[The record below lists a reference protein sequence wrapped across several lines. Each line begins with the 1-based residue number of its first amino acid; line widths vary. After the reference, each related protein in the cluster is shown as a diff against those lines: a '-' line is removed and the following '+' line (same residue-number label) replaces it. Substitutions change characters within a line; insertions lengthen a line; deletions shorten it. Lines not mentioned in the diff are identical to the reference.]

1 METAAATL
9 LLSLDA
15 VIVAVTDEAP
25 RILCIDAGLDQ
36 PSLPTGLFN
45 HEQHPT
51 IERGLRH
58 WVREQSGVELGYVEQ
73 LYTFGDRYRDPRERS
88 GGARVV
94 SVAYLTLLHEQAL
107 PAELTAH
114 WRDWYEFLPWEDWRE
129 GRPAMIERRLRPA
142 LKRWSASN
150 RERQQ
155 RVQSCFGS
163 DKTPWDPERTL
174 ERYELLWEAGVVAE
188 ALRDGGGD
196 VEKARDGPFQQPVR
210 EAGVEPCASAA
221 LEVSTGGQAGLDHT
235 ADGRHVGTSGH
246 LRLEFGHDLAHV
258 GDCRGAG
265 RDQCG
270 IDHAGDFVFA
280 ERLGHVTGNGVEL
293 GLFGRDQ
300 VIAAG
305 LGKLLDRLPAL
316 FGHLVEHGQNGR
328 VVQLRARVDLA
339 LLDLGRDEPQR

>member
-174 ERYELLWEAGVVAE
+174 ERWSGLWRAPLE
-188 ALRDGGGD
+188 RNDGHRGGAD
-196 VEKARDGPFQQPVR
+196 RRWARPADGEHRLCPQGLEQADLDRQAQPLAR
-210 EAGVEPCASAA
+210 PCAGPPSAA
-221 LEVSTGGQAGLDHT
+221 GGIGAASQAQIHDADQVASAGLHDFLH
-235 ADGRHVGTSGH
+235 AARSG
-246 LRLEFGHDLAHV
+246 A
-258 GDCRGAG
+258 
-265 RDQCG
+265 
-270 IDHAGDFVFA
+270 
-280 ERLGHVTGNGVEL
+280 
-293 GLFGRDQ
+293 
-300 VIAAG
+300 
-305 LGKLLDRLPAL
+305 
-316 FGHLVEHGQNGR
+316 
-328 VVQLRARVDLA
+328 
-339 LLDLGRDEPQR
+339 